1 MASRRLQLCRSL
13 FERIIERDAP
23 FGRLLSRVKIEYES
37 ALAAAQQPPE
47 PKLEAAEK
55 ELARAQRDMIAAK
68 TAITTIQEENSML
81 RQELS
86 AMMQREQTL
95 REEIRAYQEHAYEMQ
110 QAAVQQAEA
119 EQAAINAELERELP
133 PSARPGDVTHRLGGE
148 MLLVETIPPPPPRPS
163 NVPQLDMGLVYAKK
177 DADAKAEAEEEK
189 AREKAEGGHG
199 GGGHHGDED
208 EDDDEDD
215 DDEDEGEEMDEEE
228 MARLR
233 HLHELVASGKID
245 LSKGIPPE
253 LMPGGVHGER
263 LQAALEWSEEDLKP
277 RTLQEG
283 ATVPSQSIPG
293 QQKTITPPPPPP
305 GSKGAVP
312 AIDMSMLRDPKTKP
326 EGYHD
331 EFARETKGVAYDA
344 RTAAVDAQMYAHDP
358 EYAKAAAEAREANKA
373 AKEALAKEAGK
384 A

>member
-148 MLLVETIPPPPPRPS
+148 MLLVETIPPPPP
-163 NVPQLDMGLVYAKK
+163 
-177 DADAKAEAEEEK
+177 
-189 AREKAEGGHG
+189 
-199 GGGHHGDED
+199 
-208 EDDDEDD
+208 
-215 DDEDEGEEMDEEE
+215 
-228 MARLR
+228 
-233 HLHELVASGKID
+233 
-245 LSKGIPPE
+245 LSLI
-253 LMPGGVHGER
+253 H
-263 LQAALEWSEEDLKP
+263 
-277 RTLQEG
+277 
-283 ATVPSQSIPG
+283 I
-293 QQKTITPPPPPP
+293 
-305 GSKGAVP
+305 
-312 AIDMSMLRDPKTKP
+312 
-326 EGYHD
+326 
-331 EFARETKGVAYDA
+331 
-344 RTAAVDAQMYAHDP
+344 
-358 EYAKAAAEAREANKA
+358 
-373 AKEALAKEAGK
+373 
-384 A
+384 